1 MDQSNRNIQ
10 LGQKSVYAEQGDV
23 YVTYAGERR
32 IPHALT
38 PPPFLTEI
46 FLGRQDDLQ
55 LIHDKL
61 FASGS
66 NLLLVNGEGGIG
78 KTTIASKYYHT
89 YQHEYIHVA
98 WVLSEKS
105 IANALLLLAVPLNL
119 QFDERMNTDE
129 RIGLLLAALMN
140 LEKPCLLVIDN
151 ANELSDLEANYQR
164 LRRSSNF
171 HLLLTTRI
179 THFER
184 AEACAINGLPQDD
197 ALALFKKY
205 YRVLDDGEEA
215 LFFQIREAVGGN
227 TLVLELL
234 AKNLVGQNRLK
245 PRYSLSNLLAD
256 LQSQGLL
263 QLSHSQAVGT
273 DYQSKGAMRRETP
286 EAIIS
291 AMYDLSGLP
300 AQEGALLSVFAVLP
314 AESIPF
320 ARLETLLPGL
330 PELDT
335 CLLSLAQKGW
345 IEYNEATI
353 SFKCSPVVQEVT
365 RQKNPG
371 LREDC
376 TMLVNTLIEK
386 LGYDGRHMTGSSY
399 DEAHLY
405 ARYAEAVMKTFLMK
419 PDDNLLAL
427 SERTGNYHRITG
439 NLERSLFFFEHLTQ
453 VCKTLLEGAPDDP
466 ALKNNL
472 ATSYSELGTTHKAMG
487 NLQQA
492 LTCFEQSNRL
502 GKELFDTY
510 PQDALCKGFLAISC
524 QYLGDTH
531 KAMGNLEQ
539 ALTFFEQSNQ
549 LEKALSDAAPQDVGF
564 KHELAISCQHLGITH
579 KALGNLKEA
588 LDFFEQY
595 HRLEKELVDVYPQN
609 VEFKYNLA
617 ASYQFLGSTHTALG
631 NLKEALD
638 FSGQYH
644 RLEKELADAYPQNV
658 EFKDSLAISCQH
670 LGITH
675 TALGNLKEALDFFEQ
690 YHQLEKELAD
700 VYPRNVG
707 FKNGLALSCQCLGG
721 THQALGNLKEALD
734 FFEQYH
740 QLEKELA
747 DVYPRNVEFKNNLAL
762 SYQWLGW
769 FYEDKLQDLN
779 QGQAYYR
786 LSKSLLLELVSS
798 FPGYVQF
805 KQSLDWVTSRLPD
818 EADE

>member
-10 LGQKSVYAEQGDV
+10 QDQKSVYAEQGDV

-61 FASGS
+61 FAPSS

-129 RIGLLLAALMN
+129 RIGLLLAAWMN

-164 LRRSSNF
+164 LRRCSNF

-197 ALALFKKY
+197 ALTLFEKY
-205 YRVLDDGEEA
+205 YRALDDDEKA
-215 LFFQIREAVGGN
+215 LFFPIREAVGGN

-234 AKNLVGQNRLK
+234 AKNLAGQNRLK
-245 PRYSLSNLLAD
+245 QRYSLADLLAE

-300 AQEGALLSVFAVLP
+300 PQESALLSVFAALP
-314 AESIPF
+314 AESIAF
-320 ARLETLLPGL
+320 ATLKTLLPDL
-330 PELDT
+330 PEPDT
-335 CLLSLAQKGW
+335 YLLSLAQKGW
-345 IEYNEATI
+345 IEYNEATL
-353 SFKCSPVVQEVT
+353 SFKCNPVVQEVA

-376 TMLVNTLIEK
+376 ATLVYMFIEK
-386 LGYDGRHMTGSSY
+386 LTYEGTHITGSSY
-399 DEAHLY
+399 NEALLY
-405 ARYAEAVMKTFLMK
+405 ARYAEAVIKTFAK
-419 PDDNLLAL
+419 QPDHTLGVL

-439 NLERSLFFFEHLTQ
+439 NLEYSLFFFEQ
-453 VCKTLLEGAPDDP
+453 Y
-466 ALKNNL
+466 N
-472 ATSYSELGTTHKAMG
+472 
-487 NLQQA
+487 Q
-492 LTCFEQSNRL
+492 FE
-502 GKELFDTY
+502 KELFDAY
-510 PQDALCKGFLAISC
+510 PHNVEFKNSLAISC

-531 KAMGNLEQ
+531 TALGNLKL
-539 ALTFFEQSNQ
+539 ALTYFEQYNQ
-549 LEKALSDAAPQDVGF
+549 LEKELFDAYPHNVGF
-564 KHELAISCQHLGITH
+564 KNSLAISCQYLG
-579 KALGNLKEA
+579 
-588 LDFFEQY
+588 D
-595 HRLEKELVDVYPQN
+595 
-609 VEFKYNLA
+609 
-617 ASYQFLGSTHTALG
+617 THTALG
-631 NLKEALD
+631 NLKLALTY
-638 FSGQYH
+638 FEQCNQF
-644 RLEKELADAYPQNV
+644 EKELFDAYPHNV
-658 EFKDSLAISCQH
+658 EFKNSLAISCQY
-670 LGITH
+670 LGDTH
-675 TALGNLKEALDFFEQ
+675 TALGNLKLALTYFEQ
-690 YHQLEKELAD
+690 YHQLEKELFDA
-700 VYPRNVG
+700 YPHNVR
-707 FKNGLALSCQCLGG
+707 FKNGL
-721 THQALGNLKEALD
+721 
-734 FFEQYH
+734 
-740 QLEKELA
+740 
-747 DVYPRNVEFKNNLAL
+747 VL

-769 FYEDKLQDLN
+769 FYEDKFQDLN
-779 QGQAYYR
+779 QAQAYYR
-786 LSKSLLLELVSS
+786 QSRNLLLELVSS
-798 FPGYVQF
+798 SPDHAQF
-805 KQSLDWVTSRLPD
+805 KQNLDWVTSRLPD